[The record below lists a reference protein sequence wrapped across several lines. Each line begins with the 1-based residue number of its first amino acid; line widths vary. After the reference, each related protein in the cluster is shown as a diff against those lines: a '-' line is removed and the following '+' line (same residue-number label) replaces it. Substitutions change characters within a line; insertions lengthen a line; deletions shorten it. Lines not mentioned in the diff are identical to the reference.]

1 MTKLE
6 EVARAI
12 SPSAF
17 EHDGHGIRREIA
29 MEQARAAVE
38 ALRDVSAFGRHFGIH
53 FNCCTCGG
61 HEEGW
66 HNLIDAILEEKP

>member
-12 SPSAF
+12 QEALNKGTPGRDPDRI
-17 EHDGHGIRREIA
+17 ERV
-29 MEQARAAVE
+29 ARAAME
-38 ALRDVSAFGRHFGIH
+38 ELRDVSAFGRHFGIH